1 MNDRG
6 FFQSLFDFSF
16 RSFITSKLIPVLYAL
31 VMIGAV
37 FYALF
42 VLVSLSQVARGTGI
56 ILGLIAAPIVFFFMV
71 LLGRVYLE
79 VIIVL
84 FRIAESVA
92 EIASQGRRNPP
103 GM

>member
-1 MNDRG
+1 MDNRG
-6 FFQSLFDFSF
+6 FFEALFDFSF
-16 RSFITSKLIPVLYAL
+16 RSFITSKLIPVLYVL

-42 VLVSLSQVARGTGI
+42 VLIALSQATQGGI
-56 ILGLIAAPIVFFFMV
+56 IIGLIAAPIVFFFAV
-71 LLGRVYLE
+71 LFGRVYLE